1 MMTTLGS
8 VVAASR
14 PRRLLMLAM
23 RGARAAG
30 TTGLAASLV
39 MACAVSQSTT
49 NSANGS
55 LDTGVASASPRAT
68 QGGGSVTDAAQ
79 QQANTLT
86 DAERRAGWR
95 LLFDGTTLDGWRRYQ
110 GDTVPAA
117 WRVSD
122 GTINKTVPTRDI
134 VSREQFSDFELVFDW
149 RVATGGNAGVF
160 YRATEEY
167 DRVYWSAP
175 EYQLL
180 DDPNAP
186 DGRDP
191 LTSAGSAY
199 GLYPAPRGVVR
210 PAGEWNTSRVVAR
223 GTHVEHW
230 LNGTKIV
237 EYEALSPDWEAKVKA
252 SKFKDWPNYGRAT
265 RGHIAIQGDHR
276 GDLALRNIKIR
287 EIR

>member
-30 TTGLAASLV
+30 TTSLAASLV

-55 LDTGVASASPRAT
+55 LDKGVASASPRAT

-199 GLYPAPRGVVR
+199 GLYPAPRGVVK

>member
-1 MMTTLGS
+1 MTMCLGS
-8 VVAASR
+8 SVAASR
-14 PRRLLMLAM
+14 LGRPLMLAL

-39 MACAVSQSTT
+39 MACAVNQSTSD
-49 NSANGS
+49 SANGS
-55 LDTGVASASPRAT
+55 RDTGAPSSRAT
-68 QGGGSVTDAAQ
+68 QGGASVAEAS

-86 DAERRAGWR
+86 EAERRAGWR
-95 LLFDGTTLDGWRRYQ
+95 LLFDGTSLAGWRQYQ
-110 GDTVPAA
+110 ADTLPAA
-117 WRVSD
+117 WRVAD
-122 GTINKTVPTRDI
+122 GTITKTVGTRDI
-134 VSREQFSDFELVFDW
+134 VTRDQFGDFELAFDW

-180 DDPNAP
+180 DDPNAN
-186 DGRDP
+186 DGRNP

-199 GLYPAPRGVVR
+199 GLYAPPRGVVK
-210 PAGEWNTSRVVAR
+210 PAGEWNTSRILAR
-223 GTHVEHW
+223 GTHIEHW

-237 EYEALSPDWEAKVKA
+237 EYEALSPDWEARVKE
-252 SKFKDWPNYGRAT
+252 SKFKDWPNYGRAM